1 MLYFRDKC
9 QVGAGRIKASDDGR
23 IDESSA
29 CIIFTLRLLRL
40 SEWVSYQESRSSKRT
55 NIGSETPEYNATSV
69 PTNPHKRTPNAAF
82 AYQVSLRAD
91 VELIVRLLRL
101 THQRFCQGS
110 CSVTSNHSFDTIALN
125 RILNTKAVFR
135 RA

>member
-1 MLYFRDKC
+1 MLYFRDSAKLAPGELS
-9 QVGAGRIKASDDGR
+9 QSDDGR

-101 THQRFCQGS
+101 THIMLLAGKPFG
-110 CSVTSNHSFDTIALN
+110 D
-125 RILNTKAVFR
+125 
-135 RA
+135 